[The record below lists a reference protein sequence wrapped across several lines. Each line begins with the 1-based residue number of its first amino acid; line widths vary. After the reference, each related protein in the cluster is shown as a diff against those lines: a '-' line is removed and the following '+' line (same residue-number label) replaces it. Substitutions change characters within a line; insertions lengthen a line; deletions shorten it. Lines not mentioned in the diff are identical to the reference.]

1 MESAFLKLFNSLSI
15 FFSECGPGFYKD
27 KVSTT
32 NNYCWTPSGNKRD
45 ACLTC
50 PGTKIKSV
58 SGDSSSLCQD
68 VCDGTTNVPNAARTA
83 CGE

>member
-1 MESAFLKLFNSLSI
+1 MRVPRICYEVIPSI
-15 FFSECGPGFYKD
+15 YIFSECGPGFYKR

-32 NNYCWTPSGNKRD
+32 NIYCWNPSGFRD
-45 ACLTC
+45 ECVQC
-50 PGTKIKSV
+50 PGDKIKSV

-68 VCDGTTNVPNAARTA
+68 VCDGTTNVSNAARTA